1 MMDAVVS
8 GVKAAADP
16 DGYIMAFPRW
26 AMDRD
31 EDPDYVVRH
40 SPLPSIATASGLANL
55 AGDNRHRG

>member
-1 MMDAVVS
+1 MDAVVS

-31 EDPDYVVRH
+31 EDPDYVTSWMTHVKW
-40 SPLPSIATASGLANL
+40 
-55 AGDNRHRG
+55 

>member
-31 EDPDYVVRH
+31 EDPDYVTSWMTHVK
-40 SPLPSIATASGLANL
+40 
-55 AGDNRHRG
+55 